1 MPFPPKI
8 GEDARY
14 MEQVIEQ
21 TETALSRLRQ
31 AKHLIGEVE
40 GTGEAADG
48 LVRVTANSGG
58 SLTKVDINPR
68 ALRLSVAAL
77 GNEVTEAIRLAQQD
91 ASRRTGEIVEDAAA
105 SAGIP
110 QPLDETFVR
119 ERVEAA
125 AHDMYRQS

>member
-1 MPFPPKI
+1 MPLPPEP
-8 GEDARY
+8 GEDAHY

-31 AKHLIGEVE
+31 AKHLIGEVK
-40 GTGEAADG
+40 GTGEAAQGMIRAMAD
-48 LVRVTANSGG
+48 SSG
-58 SLTKVDINPR
+58 SLTKVDIDPR

-77 GNEVTEAIRLAQQD
+77 GDEVTEAIRLAQQD
-91 ASRRTGEIVEDAAA
+91 SSRRTGEIIEDAAA
-105 SAGIP
+105 SVGIP

-125 AHDMYRQS
+125 ARDIYRQS